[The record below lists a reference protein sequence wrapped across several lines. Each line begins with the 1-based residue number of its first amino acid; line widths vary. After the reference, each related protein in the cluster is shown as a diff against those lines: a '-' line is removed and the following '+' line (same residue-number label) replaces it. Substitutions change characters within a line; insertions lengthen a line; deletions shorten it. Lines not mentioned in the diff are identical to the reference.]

1 MKELRMKN
9 LSKIATSMLLCGAL
23 AGCGDG
29 LAEAFGF
36 KKSTP
41 DEFNVVTRPPLIMPP
56 EYNLRPPG
64 SEDARPPVLTGT
76 DLARGIA
83 FGVPAV
89 PQTVN
94 ATEAEVLAKAS
105 DGKTYGDGIR
115 EQIEMERQGTASET
129 PEIIQQLVKDAES
142 TAQ

>member
-1 MKELRMKN
+1 MKEPRMKN
-9 LSKIATSMLLCGAL
+9 LSKIATSMLLCVGL

-29 LAEAFGF
+29 LADAFGF

-41 DEFNVVTRPPLIMPP
+41 DEFNVVTRPPLILPP

-64 SEDARPPVLTGT
+64 SEDERPPVLTGT

-83 FGVPAV
+83 FGVPAT
-89 PQTVN
+89 PESLN
-94 ATEAEVLAKAS
+94 ASESDVLAKAS

-129 PEIIQQLVKDAES
+129 PEIIQQLIKDAEN